1 MANST
6 TSSLSR
12 RSFRKSSTSYNIRTK
27 FYVSQIV
34 LALDYLHSKDIVY
47 RDLKPENI
55 MIDKR
60 GFIKLTDFGL
70 SKKIKRGQEN
80 VFSISGMPE
89 YTAPEILSQRDCTKA
104 VDFWCLGSLLH
115 EMVTGFPPF
124 YSENLNEL
132 YESIKFEEFKVD
144 E

>member
-1 MANST
+1 MHK
-6 TSSLSR
+6 R
-12 RSFRKSSTSYNIRTK
+12 
-27 FYVSQIV
+27 
-34 LALDYLHSKDIVY
+34 DIVF

-55 MIDKR
+55 MIDRK
-60 GFIKLTDFGL
+60 GHVKLTDFGL

-89 YTAPEILSQRDCTKA
+89 YTAPEILQQDECSKA

-124 YSENLNEL
+124 FS
-132 YESIKFEEFKVD
+132 
-144 E
+144 

>member
-1 MANST
+1 
-6 TSSLSR
+6 
-12 RSFRKSSTSYNIRTK
+12 
-27 FYVSQIV
+27 
-34 LALDYLHSKDIVY
+34 
-47 RDLKPENI
+47 

-132 YESIKFEEFKVD
+132 YESIKF
-144 E
+144 

>member
-1 MANST
+1 M
-6 TSSLSR
+6 
-12 RSFRKSSTSYNIRTK
+12 
-27 FYVSQIV
+27 
-34 LALDYLHSKDIVY
+34 Y

-115 EMVTGFPPF
+115 EMVTGYPPF
-124 YSENLNEL
+124 YSENLSEL

-144 E
+144 EEFGLSKECVHLLQGLFVKDPTQRLGMQVLSSLFRTSAS